1 MMFRNIYRRDDK
13 TSHDENIARLSEEF
27 GELAEAIRVLP
38 VAPQYF
44 VSEAPD
50 VFAWLMGFANQ
61 FDFDRIA
68 ASETLEQ
75 AMERHYPGACQICRH
90 SVCKCPPIPAQT
102 LGRIAKEAP
111 IKRVFPSHPGLF
123 SPAEMIELFSDVER
137 SLVIGAKTIPLRK
150 EDIEILAHDVAK
162 ILEVVNSHSE
172 AQAFLSFQIAA
183 SLGKLETLAAQGTI
197 TQESIEVLLSQIQ
210 ALPSE
215 QRSALVSFLTSLSA
229 GALFQTILQA
239 GHFLTGN

>member
-1 MMFRNIYRRDDK
+1 
-13 TSHDENIARLSEEF
+13 
-27 GELAEAIRVLP
+27 
-38 VAPQYF
+38 
-44 VSEAPD
+44 
-50 VFAWLMGFANQ
+50 
-61 FDFDRIA
+61 
-68 ASETLEQ
+68 
-75 AMERHYPGACQICRH
+75 
-90 SVCKCPPIPAQT
+90 
-102 LGRIAKEAP
+102 
-111 IKRVFPSHPGLF
+111 
-123 SPAEMIELFSDVER
+123 
-137 SLVIGAKTIPLRK
+137 
-150 EDIEILAHDVAK
+150 
-162 ILEVVNSHSE
+162 LEVVNSHSE